1 MRRSCGDPG
10 EILAKKSLRDLVQVL
25 VKRFAEILVKSLL
38 GGPCIKILEM
48 LCVRGA
54 CMEVFLGCS

>member
-25 VKRFAEILVKSLL
+25 VKRSCGDPGEVLARRSLH
-38 GGPCIKILEM
+38 
-48 LCVRGA
+48 
-54 CMEVFLGCS
+54 